1 MFKKIEV
8 WILYLT
14 LLLSILFAI
23 GFGVLVRQELVGS
36 FKAGWVSKTALTLAE
51 IPVNIKTILNGRSG
65 DLVVEDRFPNIDSF
79 NGTPNSE
86 ESYLLL
92 SRYDGDLGEGV
103 VELVDLR
110 SFEILHTWNPDID
123 AFNDLVEQ
131 VDEFKYLNRDK
142 NNERSRIKHP
152 KLLQDG
158 HLLFHDVTPL
168 RKIDDCSNLV
178 FQNTHDL
185 FHHSTETDIDGNIWV
200 QTHIYPQSLTA
211 KKVGK
216 DLHILDGGYWDDGVA
231 KLSPDGE
238 ILFEKSVSQIFIDYG
253 LEYLLFA
260 HGNDYEYDPI
270 HLNDV
275 QPVNFDGDFWKKG
288 DLFLS
293 VRNQSMILL
302 YRPSTNEIIWK
313 GTGPFL
319 HQHDVDI
326 LDNHRISVFNNRS
339 INVIGDTRIV
349 DGHNEVI
356 IYDFKTNDYSYYLK
370 DSLIENDVRTITE
383 GRSEIHTNG
392 DLFIEETNY
401 GRTLYFNS
409 DGSLRWTHVNRA
421 DDGNVYRVGWSRIL
435 YTNEDIQTVNNFLTN
450 KGTCDE

>member
-92 SRYDGDLGEGV
+92 SKYDGDLGEGV

-158 HLLFHDVTPL
+158 HLLFHALQAIMYLWEYINSVPQYL
-168 RKIDDCSNLV
+168 LKKIFFL
-178 FQNTHDL
+178 HY
-185 FHHSTETDIDGNIWV
+185 HSTYIF
-200 QTHIYPQSLTA
+200 QIYL
-211 KKVGK
+211 
-216 DLHILDGGYWDDGVA
+216 
-231 KLSPDGE
+231 
-238 ILFEKSVSQIFIDYG
+238 
-253 LEYLLFA
+253 
-260 HGNDYEYDPI
+260 
-270 HLNDV
+270 
-275 QPVNFDGDFWKKG
+275 
-288 DLFLS
+288 
-293 VRNQSMILL
+293 
-302 YRPSTNEIIWK
+302 
-313 GTGPFL
+313 
-319 HQHDVDI
+319 
-326 LDNHRISVFNNRS
+326 
-339 INVIGDTRIV
+339 
-349 DGHNEVI
+349 
-356 IYDFKTNDYSYYLK
+356 
-370 DSLIENDVRTITE
+370 
-383 GRSEIHTNG
+383 
-392 DLFIEETNY
+392 
-401 GRTLYFNS
+401 
-409 DGSLRWTHVNRA
+409 
-421 DDGNVYRVGWSRIL
+421 
-435 YTNEDIQTVNNFLTN
+435 
-450 KGTCDE
+450 